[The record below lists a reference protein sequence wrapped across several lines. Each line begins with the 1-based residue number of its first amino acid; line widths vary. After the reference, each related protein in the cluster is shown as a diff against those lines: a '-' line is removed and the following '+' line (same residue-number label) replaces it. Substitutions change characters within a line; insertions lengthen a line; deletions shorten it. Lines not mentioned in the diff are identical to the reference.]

1 MSQMFEKYKVNS
13 YPDFVENYYS
23 DNGLDKVKPSFENK
37 QSTCFS
43 HELYSNNSFQPEC
56 IYSKE
61 TNNNSLFQSDS
72 KNSFRSL
79 KYNNLNHNLV
89 EENYIYGNRKKLI
102 LFLFNILL
110 TTIFLRI
117 IKKS

>member
-43 HELYSNNSFQPEC
+43 HELYSNNSFP
-56 IYSKE
+56 S
-61 TNNNSLFQSDS
+61 T
-72 KNSFRSL
+72 L
-79 KYNNLNHNLV
+79 KKPTITLCFNLTLKIV
-89 EENYIYGNRKKLI
+89 LEVL
-102 LFLFNILL
+102 NI
-110 TTIFLRI
+110 I
-117 IKKS
+117 I